1 MNIIFVNLPR
11 YFDFISIL
19 LKRLKFQ
26 VYYISLTNEYSDTSE
41 SCRKRANSL
50 KKNNIMPLPIDTIRD
65 FPYHN
70 FLPETYKKIK
80 EESNKML
87 DEKLI
92 NKFSKFFKNIDNFEK
107 KIKNNFITIMYE
119 IYFPIMG
126 RALVWAEK
134 NPNKNNIFICFSFK
148 YFFVKKCFKNKNMK
162 IFVFPIKD
170 LIKLFTFT
178 FVQFFK
184 LLKKLLIF
192 KKKTNIIDTSTN
204 FYDERVALIVHMAR
218 THGNLFKKDIYYSKD
233 ENSFLNEKK
242 LLHFNYLGKSKP
254 PANIKWLNLIT
265 LGVEKREIIV
275 KTVKA
280 IFLSLPFAIN
290 KKKLLGLIFLTQTYF
305 KYLIYY
311 KKMKNFYNLKLVLV
325 DYDTLCPKTLLFAL
339 ESLSIKTLCA
349 QDRFSLPL
357 YNTGNFFYDYYL
369 CSSDYVKEKIK
380 TGERHVVKKIFTI
393 GQPRV
398 DNFLFSEKR
407 RELRNVILSKG
418 NFKKIITCF
427 GFFTEIDWFVA
438 KTSRVINWNSHL
450 SFMQDILN
458 LSKQNPDAYFILRYK
473 KIDWLHIDFFK
484 DILLEIK
491 KAKNIKISNDY
502 SKYDIS
508 YHLCSSS
515 DLIIAK
521 FTSIME
527 ECLSLGFP
535 VLVHDYSYNLNKILS
550 SWIDYKPLDIICSNF
565 DELSN
570 KTKKILQISQDQ
582 FENENKEGLNKYFLR
597 TKKPDVKN
605 KIQLIVNE
613 VYKELNV

>member
-1 MNIIFVNLPR
+1 MNIIFVNLPW
-11 YFDFISIL
+11 YFDFLSIL

-26 VYYISLTNEYSDTSE
+26 VYYISLKNEYSDISD

-50 KKNNIMPLPIDTIRD
+50 RKNNITPLPIDSIRD
-65 FPYHN
+65 FPFHD
-70 FLPETYKKIK
+70 FLPEIYNEIK
-80 EESNKML
+80 EESNKIL
-87 DEKLI
+87 DKKI
-92 NKFSKFFKNIDNFEK
+92 ISKFSKFFKNIDNFEK
-107 KIKNNFITIMYE
+107 KIKNHLITIMYE

-126 RALVWAEK
+126 RALAWAEK
-134 NPNKNNIFICFSFK
+134 NPNKKNIFICFSFK
-148 YFFVKKCFKNKNMK
+148 YFFIKKCLRKKNMK

-170 LIKLFTFT
+170 FIKLSTFI
-178 FVQFFK
+178 FIKFIKFLK
-184 LLKKLLIF
+184 NLLVF
-192 KKKTNIIDTSTN
+192 KKEKNTTDIEKN
-204 FYDERVALIVHMAR
+204 FYDERVALIVHEVRA
-218 THGNLFKKDIYYSKD
+218 HANLYKKDVYYSKD

-242 LLHFNYLGKSKP
+242 LLHFNYSNKSKSP
-254 PANIKWLNLIT
+254 LNIKWLNFKT
-265 LGVEKREIIV
+265 LKVGKGEIVI
-275 KTVKA
+275 KIMKLF
-280 IFLSLPFAIN
+280 FLTFPFTIN
-290 KKKLLGLIFLTQTYF
+290 KKKILGLIFLTQTYF
-305 KYLIYY
+305 QYLIYY
-311 KKMKNFYNLKLVLV
+311 KKMKNFYNLKLALI
-325 DYDTLCPKTLLFAL
+325 DYDILCPKTLLFAL

-349 QDRFSLPL
+349 QNRFSLPL
-357 YNTGNFFYDYYL
+357 HNTNSFFYDYYL

-380 TGERHVVKKIFTI
+380 TGERNVVKKIFTI

-398 DNFLFSEKR
+398 DNFIFDEKK
-407 RELRNVILSKG
+407 RELRNFILSKG

-427 GFFTEIDWFVA
+427 GFHTEIDWFVA

-473 KIDWLHIDFFK
+473 KIDWLHLDFFK

-491 KAKNIKISNDY
+491 KAKNIEVSNDY

-521 FTSIME
+521 TTSLIE
-527 ECLSLGFP
+527 ECLSLGLP
-535 VLVHDYSYNLNKILS
+535 VLVHDYTYNLNKIVS

-565 DELSN
+565 DELLG

-582 FENENKEGLNKYFLR
+582 FENENKIGLDKYFLR

-605 KIQLIVNE
+605 KIQLIINE
-613 VYKELNV
+613 VYEGLNV